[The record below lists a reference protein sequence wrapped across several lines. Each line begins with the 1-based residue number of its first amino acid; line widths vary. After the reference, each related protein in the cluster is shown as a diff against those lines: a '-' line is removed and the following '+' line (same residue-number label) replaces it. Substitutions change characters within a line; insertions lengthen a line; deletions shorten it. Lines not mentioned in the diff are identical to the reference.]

1 MWQWILTESS
11 ATYGKWYGVE
21 LSEENKKQFLIPEG
35 FAHGFLVL
43 SDEAEFCYKVN
54 DFWHPNDEGGL
65 AWNDRSDRHPVAGC
79 DRSCQGAPSAG
90 RVLHDGWNTVNTF
103 GERAIRNVFCFFF
116 SFSSPYCSAAM
127 FFAGEQSKNLNTIA
141 DIYDTLADFKMTRKD
156 LIVALGGGVTG
167 DMAGFA
173 AATYLRGIDFVQI
186 PTSLLAQVDSSVG
199 GKTGVDIAQGKNLV
213 GAFYQPKAV
222 LIDPD
227 TLSTLPDQFITDGMA
242 EIIKYGCIKDSEFF
256 EMLANGDAL
265 EHIDDV
271 IETCVKIKRD
281 VVNRDEKEAGERM
294 LLNFGHTLGHAI
306 EKIYNYTGITHGM
319 AVAVGMVM
327 MTKASEKHGLTE
339 AGTAYKIEEVCATY
353 GLPTTDDA
361 SLEKIAEAA
370 QTDKKTSGSSI
381 NVVLL
386 EKIGTSFTKKVAISD
401 LLDFITP

>member
-1 MWQWILTESS
+1 MKTIHVSTGSPYDIMIERGILDNCGEIIKKLSNAEKITIVTDTNV
-11 ATYGKWYGVE
+11 APLYKW
-21 LSEENKKQFLIPEG
+21 
-35 FAHGFLVL
+35 
-43 SDEAEFCYKVN
+43 
-54 DFWHPNDEGGL
+54 
-65 AWNDRSDRHPVAGC
+65 
-79 DRSCQGAPSAG
+79 
-90 RVLHDGWNTVNTF
+90 RVLNSLSQQGYQTTAH
-103 GERAIRNVFCFFF
+103 VFQ
-116 SFSSPYCSAAM
+116 
-127 FFAGEQSKNLNTIA
+127 AGEQSKNLNTIA

-167 DMAGFA
+167 
-173 AATYLRGIDFVQI
+173 
-186 PTSLLAQVDSSVG
+186 AQVDSSVG

-242 EIIKYGCIKDSEFF
+242 EVIKYGCIKDSEFF

-386 EKIGTSFTKKVAISD
+386 EKIGTSFTKKVAISN

>member
-1 MWQWILTESS
+1 MKTIHVSTGSPYDIMIERGILDNCGEIIKKLSNAEKITIVTDTNV
-11 ATYGKWYGVE
+11 APLYKW
-21 LSEENKKQFLIPEG
+21 
-35 FAHGFLVL
+35 
-43 SDEAEFCYKVN
+43 
-54 DFWHPNDEGGL
+54 
-65 AWNDRSDRHPVAGC
+65 
-79 DRSCQGAPSAG
+79 
-90 RVLHDGWNTVNTF
+90 RVLNSLSQQGYQTTAH
-103 GERAIRNVFCFFF
+103 VFQ
-116 SFSSPYCSAAM
+116 
-127 FFAGEQSKNLNTIA
+127 AGEQSKNLNTIA

-167 DMAGFA
+167 D
-173 AATYLRGIDFVQI
+173 IQI
-186 PTSLLAQVDSSVG
+186 PTSLLAQVDSSIG

-242 EIIKYGCIKDSEFF
+242 EVIKYGCIKDSEFF

-281 VVNRDEKEAGERM
+281 VVNRDEKEERM